1 MLHFE
6 SRRIFAL
13 TAKSD
18 CGRPVSAEP
27 WLIPEHTN
35 ATKRNAHVASV
46 SFLFSL
52 EYRYV
57 PERDPDTM
65 FTGLIE
71 EVGAVSAVE
80 SSSAGSRISVSAAKI
95 LENVQLGDSIA
106 VDGACMTVVAFDE
119 QGFTFEASPESLS
132 KTNLSGFRPG
142 RRVNLERPLTPVSR
156 IGGHYVTGHVDGMAT
171 LVSKVEQG
179 NSIIL
184 TFEVDSRE
192 LAELFV
198 PKGSVTVLGI
208 SLTVNTV
215 EGQRFSVA
223 IIPHTLTHTNLGD
236 YQPGD
241 RVNIETDLLGKYVR
255 RLMFERGADSQ
266 PAETDATDT
275 ISSYPSR
282 LPLEMGGV
290 IDAPS
295 LVPAMNTLNRPS
307 VPTGANIRTG
317 SWFNHDPE

>member
-1 MLHFE
+1 
-6 SRRIFAL
+6 
-13 TAKSD
+13 
-18 CGRPVSAEP
+18 
-27 WLIPEHTN
+27 
-35 ATKRNAHVASV
+35 
-46 SFLFSL
+46 
-52 EYRYV
+52 
-57 PERDPDTM
+57 M